1 MDVGPQDARRHA
13 RLARARSHR
22 TSLLGVESDS
32 RASPEVDTPASPEA
46 GHAGPGSAQLDALH
60 ALQAAAGVSDVDE
73 QAVDEIFSVLHR
85 DLQTIAAREVLRGP
99 DAASEHLQAAGSGC
113 STASG
118 ARSSL
123 GMIMYGL
130 TIDNILLGGPAA
142 ACSALDRGDTL
153 LKVDGNDVD
162 IASFQELLRGS
173 DQPGSLVTLTIMK
186 GEESAVHMDSSHSL
200 MPVLDP

>member
-1 MDVGPQDARRHA
+1 MGPQDARRHA

-99 DAASEHLQAAGSGC
+99 DAASEHLQAAESGC

-118 ARSSL
+118 TRSTL
-123 GMIMYGL
+123 GMIMYGV
-130 TIDNILLGGPAA
+130 TIDSLLLGGPAA
-142 ACSALDRGDTL
+142 ACPALDRGDTV
-153 LKVDGNDVD
+153 LKVDGKDVID
-162 IASFQELLRGS
+162 SSFLEALRGS
-173 DQPGSLVTLTIMK
+173 DQPGSMVTLTIMK
-186 GEESAVHMDSSHSL
+186 GEESAFHVDSAHSL
-200 MPVLDP
+200 LPVLDP